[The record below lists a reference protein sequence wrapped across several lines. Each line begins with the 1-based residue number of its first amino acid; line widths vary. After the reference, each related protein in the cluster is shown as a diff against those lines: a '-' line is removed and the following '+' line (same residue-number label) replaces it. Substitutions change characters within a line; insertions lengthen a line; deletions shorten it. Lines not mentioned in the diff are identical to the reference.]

1 MNNKL
6 EIIYILML
14 YCIDRKVNGCLR
26 DELLNLLLNSRK
38 TIFFIDLAKINELI
52 GEKDVKFAHISPKQ
66 LENYTESV
74 KMIHN
79 FVAKGIDFGNFD
91 IKYHEN
97 YEEVVEI
104 LLNETRNCMNI
115 IDTIKNAEYVLP
127 F

>member
-1 MNNKL
+1 
-6 EIIYILML
+6 
-14 YCIDRKVNGCLR
+14 
-26 DELLNLLLNSRK
+26 
-38 TIFFIDLAKINELI
+38 
-52 GEKDVKFAHISPKQ
+52 
-66 LENYTESV
+66 
-74 KMIHN
+74 MIHN
-79 FVAKGIDFGNFD
+79 FVTKGIDFSNFD